1 MEHFILHFLTGTMA
15 FRVPRTSRRRKGAE
29 IPDAFLEKYS
39 YGKNQN
45 AGKAAKSARYARIMQ
60 DGTVTGSR
68 QNHANGWRQKYT
80 GRETDFGE
88 RLGGAKEK
96 SGKVTQD
103 ATTAKQSRAGSTA
116 MQRKYG
122 IGGRAEYHACG
133 AISRGDEESH
143 ALAAGI

>member
-1 MEHFILHFLTGTMA
+1 MEHFIFLFLTGTMA
-15 FRVPRTSRRRKGAE
+15 FRVPRPSRRRNGAE

-39 YGKNQN
+39 MSKNQN

-60 DGTVTGSR
+60 DNAVNGKQTEPR
-68 QNHANGWRQKYT
+68 QRLAAKYT

-116 MQRKYG
+116 M
-122 IGGRAEYHACG
+122 
-133 AISRGDEESH
+133 
-143 ALAAGI
+143 